1 MIEAVGTPASIHPME
16 TCMSEQKSS
25 FEKNY
30 SDQGFWD
37 KVLAFAKTAGR
48 DVIEKALWLYYAAQS
63 PDTPAWAR
71 TVIYGALGY
80 FIFPIDAIPDPMPV
94 AGYADDLG
102 VLVAAVST
110 VAVYINDEVKALAAR
125 ELNDWFGE

>member
-1 MIEAVGTPASIHPME
+1 MIDPVIESASIRPVE
-16 TCMSEQKSS
+16 TCMSEPKSS
-25 FEKNY
+25 FEQSY

-48 DVIEKALWLYYAAQS
+48 EVIEKALWLYYAAQS

-125 ELNDWFGE
+125 KLSDWFGE

>member
-1 MIEAVGTPASIHPME
+1 
-16 TCMSEQKSS
+16 MSEPKSS
-25 FEKNY
+25 FEQSY

-48 DVIEKALWLYYAAQS
+48 EVIEKALWLYYAAQS

-80 FIFPIDAIPDPMPV
+80 FIFPIDAIPDPTPV

-110 VAVYINDEVKALAAR
+110 VAAYINDEVKALAAR
-125 ELNDWFGE
+125 KLSAWFGE